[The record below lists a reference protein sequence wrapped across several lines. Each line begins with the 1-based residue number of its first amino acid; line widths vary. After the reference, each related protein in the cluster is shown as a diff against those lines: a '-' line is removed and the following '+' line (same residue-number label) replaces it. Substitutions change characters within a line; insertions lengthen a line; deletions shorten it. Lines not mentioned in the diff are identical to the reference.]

1 MYVLDVV
8 SAIQKMTVNELIFN
22 ELHYENLSG
31 KPNIKELD
39 LLKKLLVFNE
49 TFKKKNLVWLTTK
62 LIGQKLDPINAK
74 EYYNF
79 YLTRKTKIGR
89 KTKSNFG
96 TTKNL

>member
-39 LLKKLLVFNE
+39 LLKKLLLFNE
-49 TFKKKNLVWLTTK
+49 TFKKK
-62 LIGQKLDPINAK
+62 I
-74 EYYNF
+74 
-79 YLTRKTKIGR
+79 
-89 KTKSNFG
+89 
-96 TTKNL
+96 